1 MPSKTKL
8 KNAAIAARS
17 AALPKIPAQLLDQL
31 VQGPMTAESIQDM
44 TTALKK
50 ALIERALGGELSHHL
65 GYPPG
70 GDKPAEAGNHRN
82 GSTGKTVLTEGG
94 PLRIEVPRDRQGSFE
109 PLLIP
114 KHERRFTG
122 FDDKIVAMYA
132 RGMTVREIQ
141 AFLAEQYATE
151 VSPEFISSVTDAVMG
166 EVTAWQARPLE
177 AMYPVVFFDAL
188 RVKIREEAVVRN
200 KAIYLALGVLPD
212 GSRDIL
218 GPWIESTEGAKFW
231 MKVFNDLK
239 TRGVA
244 DILIAVTDGLK
255 GIPEALGAVFPATT
269 LQTCIVHLIRNS
281 LDYASWKDRKALA
294 AALKP
299 VYTAV
304 NADSAAQAL
313 DEFEAGPWGQRFPN
327 IVATWRR
334 AWDRVTPFFAFP
346 PAVRKLIYTT
356 NAIESLHSQLR
367 KIIKTRGHFPNDDA
381 ATKLIWL
388 ALRNITANHGRSV
401 REWREAMNQF
411 AILYEER
418 FTEPANAAR

>member
-17 AALPKIPAQLLDQL
+17 AALPKIPVELLDQL
-31 VQGPMTAESIQDM
+31 VQGQMTAESILDV

-70 GDKPAEAGNHRN
+70 GDKPAEASNHRN
-82 GSTGKTVLTEGG
+82 GSTGKTVLTEDG

-141 AFLAEQYATE
+141 GFLAEQYGTE
-151 VSPEFISSVTDAVMG
+151 VSPEFISSVTDAVMT

-177 AMYPVVFFDAL
+177 PMYPVVFFDAL
-188 RVKIREEAVVRN
+188 RVKIREDAVVRN
-200 KAIYLALGVLPD
+200 KAIYLALAVLPD
-212 GSRDIL
+212 GHREVL
-218 GPWIESTEGAKFW
+218 GLWIENTEGAKFW
-231 MKVFNDLK
+231 LKVFNDLK
-239 TRGVA
+239 TRGLG

-255 GIPEALGAVFPATT
+255 GIGEALGAVFPATT

-281 LDYASWKDRKALA
+281 LDYAGWKDRKLLA

-299 VYTAV
+299 IYTAP
-304 NADSAAQAL
+304 SAEAAAMAL
-313 DEFEAGPWGQRFPN
+313 DEFEASAWGQRFPTV
-327 IVATWRR
+327 VAAWRR
-334 AWDRVTPFFAFP
+334 AWDRVIPFFAFP

-367 KIIKTRGHFPNDDA
+367 KIIKTRGHFPSDDA

-388 ALRNITANHGRSV
+388 ALRNIGRDNGRSV

-411 AILYEER
+411 AIAYGDR
-418 FTEPANAAR
+418 FTRPVA